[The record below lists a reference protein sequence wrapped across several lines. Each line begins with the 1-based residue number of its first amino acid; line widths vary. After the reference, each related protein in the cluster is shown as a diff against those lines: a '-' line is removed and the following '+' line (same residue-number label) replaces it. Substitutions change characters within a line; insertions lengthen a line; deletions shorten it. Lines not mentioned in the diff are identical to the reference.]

1 MKQQVGVMME
11 LHVMEKIDKILYDKE
26 KNIFQK
32 ERQLL
37 ELMYYLFAMLLRMW
51 ITSYDRQQS
60 ASMRSKGFTEVKE
73 VERTVTFLFGTITFS
88 RKRWIREK
96 ETVYPVDRILG
107 IDRYSRYSNGITVTL
122 ARMAKFSTYRA
133 VAEITGMIA
142 PLNISKDTVQV
153 SVHKVGESI
162 KHFEMDELEN
172 AYLSEGT
179 KEVEKLIIEADGI
192 MVKSRFSE
200 GGREMLHVLVH
211 EGKMST
217 KKGAGLVEPRE
228 FIGENKGEV
237 KRLAQAYIYNTYRL
251 KNTIVISNSDN
262 GRGVK
267 ESFFKE
273 FAVGVKQHFHV
284 LDEYHWNKK
293 IMDRMSFCDELM
305 PKMRSA
311 VYQHSTKE
319 RGIVLDTMESMAVN
333 DQQLEHTE
341 KLRRYLRRNWK
352 YLQPLNWRLK
362 PLDVSFKKSDLAL
375 GAIESNHKKITY
387 REKKRGMYW
396 GAGAE
401 YLAKIIIGDKQGI
414 LEEAYE
420 HVWKKIIEKEE
431 KSTDYLVVSDEAER
445 KAIKTKYAGKTH
457 KVALDRDSERERQEL
472 ARLFSYGYPH

>member
-1 MKQQVGVMME
+1 ME
-11 LHVMEKIDKILYDKE
+11 QRAGKMIEAYVMEKIDLILYDKE
-26 KNIFQK
+26 MNMFQK

-37 ELMYYLFAMLLRMW
+37 ELMYHLFATLLRMW

-60 ASMRSKGFTEVKE
+60 AVMRSEGFTEVKE

-88 RKRWIREK
+88 RKRWIRGK

-133 VAEITGMIA
+133 VAEITGLIA

-179 KEVEKLIIEADGI
+179 KEVEKLVIEADGI

-211 EGKMST
+211 EGKTSS

-237 KRLAQAYIYNTYRL
+237 KRLAQAYIYKTYRL

-262 GRGVK
+262 GPGVK

-273 FAVGVKQHFHV
+273 FAVGAKQHFHV